1 MNMSQD
7 KILDLYTDYLICT
20 TGLATATGLSASLD
34 YHLSHDKVTRFLTK
48 LNGDPKLLWAEVKP
62 HVRKVENTG
71 VGYLI
76 IDDTIEEKPYTD
88 QSELVNWHYSHS
100 KHSQL
105 KGINIL
111 SALIRYGDVALPID
125 YHLVTKSTSYIDKHG
140 KTKYK
145 SDINKNE
152 AARDFIA
159 TAKHNQVKFEYVLAD
174 IWFSSS
180 ENMDYIHTIGKK
192 FIFGCKTNRL
202 IRFNKILH
210 RLGDLPLADGQVIHC
225 YIKDVDFPVS
235 ITKKEFINEDLSTG
249 ELYLISNDLN
259 LSGTEIYEIYQKRW
273 IIEEFH
279 KSIKQ
284 NASLA
289 KSPTK
294 TSKTQANHIICS
306 MLAFVKLEL
315 LKIRSGIN
323 HFALKNMLFINAT
336 KAAVEQLQKYKL
348 MQNWQN
354 TQPC

>member
-1 MNMSQD
+1 MSQD
-7 KILDLYTDYLICT
+7 TILDLYTDYLICT

-48 LNGDPKLLWAEVKP
+48 LNGDPKLLWSEVKRN
-62 HVRKVENTG
+62 VRKIENTG
-71 VGYLI
+71 IGYLI

-88 QSELVNWHYSHS
+88 QSELINWHYSHS
-100 KHSQL
+100 KHCQV

-125 YHLVTKSTSYIDKHG
+125 YQLVTKSTSYVDKHG

-145 SDINKNE
+145 SDVNKNE

-159 TAKHNQVKFEYVLAD
+159 TAKRNQVKFEYVLAD

-180 ENMDYIHTIGKK
+180 ENMEYIHKEGKK

-202 IRFNKILH
+202 VRFNKVWH
-210 RLGDLPLADGQVIHC
+210 RLGDLPLTDSQVIHC
-225 YIKDVDFPVS
+225 YIKNVDFPVA
-235 ITKKEFINEDLSTG
+235 ITKKEFINEDLTTG

-259 LSGTEIYEIYQKRW
+259 LSGIEIYDIYQKRW
-273 IIEEFH
+273 IIEEYH

-294 TSKTQANHIICS
+294 TIKTQTNHIVCS

-315 LKIRSGIN
+315 LKIKSGLN
-323 HFALKNMLFINAT
+323 HFALKNKLFINAT
-336 KAAVEQLQKYKL
+336 KAAIEQLQKYKL
-348 MQNWQN
+348 IQNWQN
-354 TQPC
+354 IQPC